1 MSYVEMKEYE
11 LLGKKYRQIKRQYKK
26 QVKVIDLILD
36 DLVYFCQ
43 HIEIVRDTM
52 KATDKE
58 TIRQRYYN
66 LIEEM
71 LED

>member
-26 QVKVIDLILD
+26 QVKVIDLMLD

-66 LIEEM
+66 LIKEM

>member
-1 MSYVEMKEYE
+1 MSYVDMKEYE

-26 QVKVIDLILD
+26 QVKVIDLMLD
-36 DLVYFCQ
+36 DLIYFCQ

-71 LED
+71 SEE

>member
-1 MSYVEMKEYE
+1 MKEYE

-26 QVKVIDLILD
+26 QVKVIDLMLD

-43 HIEIVRDTM
+43 HIEIVRDAL

-66 LIEEM
+66 LIKEI
-71 LED
+71 LE